1 MRISIEHRVV
11 RSGWLFKLT
20 YHAVDCTVHFTH
32 EERQIIRQ
40 HRLGSTA
47 LLTRRPATA
56 KVDDRDE
63 QFTLSVNHL
72 LAGTDRFLSANP
84 SAAKGYQA
92 ELLAALEQLKAWL
105 QDNAES
111 ATRAV
116 VEL

>member
-1 MRISIEHRVV
+1 MRISIEHSVV
-11 RSGWLFKLT
+11 RSGWLFKKT

-47 LLTRRPATA
+47 LLSRRPATA

-63 QFTLSVNHL
+63 QFTLLLNHL
-72 LAGTDRFLSANP
+72 FSGTDRFLLANP
-84 SAAKGYQA
+84 SAAKTYHV

-105 QDNAES
+105 GDNAES
-111 ATRAV
+111 DKRSV